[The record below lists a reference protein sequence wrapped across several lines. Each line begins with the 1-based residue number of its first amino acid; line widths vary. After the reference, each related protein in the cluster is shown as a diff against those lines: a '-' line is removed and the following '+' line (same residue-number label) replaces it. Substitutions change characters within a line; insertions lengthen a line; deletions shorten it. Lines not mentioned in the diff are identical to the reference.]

1 MKGNL
6 LSRWMYLLIL
16 VVLLLGAF
24 CSGYSYPAL
33 LENAVNFFG
42 FLGFWITLYGLIVAI
57 FEIARTGSVAAQMAL
72 AAEASH
78 NSLRRQVEFHDVHGY
93 IEMINV
99 VLSDLD
105 KKKAVTAVSMT
116 RIKQCYISIFSKVEK
131 SDNYEANLKVLNSY
145 EYVAQSR
152 GKAKA
157 NPNYDASQ
165 HPAANT
171 ANVHPYKLTIDAL
184 KQMQD
189 KILAYL
195 ASKHEYTGGAK

>member
-24 CSGYSYPAL
+24 YSGYSYPVL
-33 LENAVNFFG
+33 LESAVNFFG

-57 FEIARTGSVAAQMAL
+57 FEIARTGSVATQMAL

-105 KKKAVTAVSMT
+105 KKKAVTAVSMA
-116 RIKQCYISIFSKVEK
+116 RIKQCYIAIFSKVEK
-131 SDNYEANLKVLNSY
+131 SDNYEDNLKVLNSY

-152 GKAKA
+152 NKAKA

-165 HPAANT
+165 HPAVNT
-171 ANVHPYKLTIDAL
+171 VNVHPYKLTIDAL

-189 KILAYL
+189 EILAYL